1 MHIEMK
7 MNFNIHYS
15 FEKMKYHSLLQAMEN
30 NTCVFECFQQKCFQ
44 SASQPWDNSEQ
55 GKMKV
60 TLHAGPWGSTPQAEA
75 TTIALSP

>member
-7 MNFNIHYS
+7 MNFNIQYS

-30 NTCVFECFQQKCFQ
+30 NTCVFECFQ
-44 SASQPWDNSEQ
+44 SASQPWDNSEW